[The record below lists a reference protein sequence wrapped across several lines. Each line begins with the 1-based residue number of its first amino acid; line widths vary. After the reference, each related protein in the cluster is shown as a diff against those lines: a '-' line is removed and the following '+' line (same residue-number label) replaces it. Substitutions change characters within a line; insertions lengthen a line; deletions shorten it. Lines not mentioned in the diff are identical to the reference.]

1 MDLLFKRYASPF
13 LLLDGMLGT
22 GRFYEYVKKLIDIKN
37 NEDVYDLWIHK
48 VYDKSYS
55 EFRDQVLKTDAPA
68 TPVDLGA
75 TIRESENILQGF
87 IPEG

>member
-13 LLLDGMLGT
+13 LLLDGLLET
-22 GRFYEYVKKLIDIKN
+22 GRFDEYVRKLIDIKN

-48 VYDKSYS
+48 VYDKTYP
-55 EFRDQVLKTDAPA
+55 EFRDQVLRTNTPA